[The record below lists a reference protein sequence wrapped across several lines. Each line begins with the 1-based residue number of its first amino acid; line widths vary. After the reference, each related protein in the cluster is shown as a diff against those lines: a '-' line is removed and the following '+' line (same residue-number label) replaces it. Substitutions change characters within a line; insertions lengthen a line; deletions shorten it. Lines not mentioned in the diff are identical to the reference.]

1 MNEWSELKKFFD
13 NVSFFLFLGDDSR
26 SLQDIEEFIS
36 KNYLDEKNPVSTEF
50 DSSTNC
56 EEYLSKLIPLI
67 KEVSKDNYSVDK
79 DFLID
84 NLKKMFSQIIPDMAI
99 SKLVDIE
106 TNGQDFKHLYES
118 SFSKIQDLEAE
129 TFSMNAKII
138 SLEQQIAELSNE
150 NSKLKEGNDQ
160 LHSSSDIFL
169 KFIKDFIDNDICIS
183 DCRAAYRNLVPIEN
197 AADKKQHFTADD
209 ISEKPGI
216 YEGKRPSFFTPL
228 QKELTKENVA
238 IKNTK
243 TTAPALADRLRFWK
257 KIDNSK
263 LSIEEKANVIDLKRK
278 TEVLKLLNSDMSNA
292 EKYLKYVLLT
302 PGMSDDFMRTI
313 NGCEE
318 LRLDA
323 NTIIKLLEQDSDVF
337 NKKIIEAYVSKAHKA
352 IDYNVKQELAEE
364 LIRGEWFVTA
374 IVQGRKEKFELV
386 PMELINSIKE
396 KLETIYDAIKT
407 GTVSREENS
416 IAQDDYSTSS
426 EDNGQFDA
434 LFQMELEST
443 FNDVE
448 SENSVDESE
457 EEPDTS
463 FEQDSYL

>member
-36 KNYLDEKNPVSTEF
+36 KNYLDEKKPVSTEF

-84 NLKKMFSQIIPDMAI
+84 NLKKMFSQFIPDMAI

-138 SLEQQIAELSNE
+138 SLEQQIAELTLE

-183 DCRAAYRNLVPIEN
+183 NCRAAYRNLEPIEY
-197 AADKKQHFTADD
+197 ASDKKQHFTDDD

-243 TTAPALADRLRFWK
+243 TTAPTLADRLRFWK
-257 KIDNSK
+257 KVDNSK

-278 TEVLKLLNSDMSNA
+278 KEVLKLLNSDMSNA

-337 NKKIIEAYVSKAHKA
+337 NKNIIEAYVSKAHKA

-374 IVQGRKEKFELV
+374 IVQGKKEKFELV
-386 PMELINSIKE
+386 PLELINSIKE

-407 GTVSREENS
+407 GAVTSQENDVL
-416 IAQDDYSTSS
+416 QDNSLASS
-426 EDNGQFDA
+426 GDDGQFDA

-443 FNDVE
+443 FNDAEFENNVE
-448 SENSVDESE
+448 ESA